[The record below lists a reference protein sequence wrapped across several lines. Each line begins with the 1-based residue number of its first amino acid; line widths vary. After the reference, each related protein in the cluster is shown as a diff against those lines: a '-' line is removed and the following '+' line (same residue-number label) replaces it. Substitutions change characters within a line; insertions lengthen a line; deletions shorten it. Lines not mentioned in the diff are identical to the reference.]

1 MLPRLT
7 LRTVTCAA
15 VTAAVAVTAL
25 LTAGPAT
32 AAPSRYVAL
41 GDSYSSGTGTGTYL
55 PDGTSCLR
63 SVYAY
68 PSLVASSK
76 GYALDLRA
84 CSGATTADVSALQL
98 SAVDS
103 TAAYVSLTI
112 GGNDAGF
119 AAVLTECA
127 KPAWASNCN
136 GAVDKAVTTIDTVL
150 PARLTSLYAAVRS
163 RAPQATVVVAGYPRV
178 FNGQDC
184 NALTWFSPTE
194 EARLNAT
201 ADRLNSR
208 IAAAARAAGV
218 RYTNPTAAFV
228 GHAVCD
234 TPAWING
241 LSFPVVESFHPNRL
255 GQSSGYAPLVGSVL
269 TGSTVTAA
277 VTTSSRTLRLA
288 EASAGALVA
297 RQRPHA
303 AKDRRIT
310 RKDFVA
316 PDLDSPQM
324 KAAAARAGV
333 DLSSRASIDEADRRY
348 ERLAAA
354 EAARRTARPH

>member
-1 MLPRLT
+1 MLPRLP
-7 LRTVTCAA
+7 LRAA
-15 VTAAVAVTAL
+15 TAVAVTAVTAV
-25 LTAGPAT
+25 LTAGTAS

-41 GDSYSSGTGTGTYL
+41 GDSYSSGTGTGAYL
-55 PDGTSCLR
+55 ADGTSCLR
-63 SVYAY
+63 SVHAY

-103 TAAYVSLTI
+103 TAAYVSLTV

-136 GAVDKAVTTIDTVL
+136 GAIDRAVGIIDTVL
-150 PARLTSLYAAVRS
+150 PAKLSALYSAVRS

-178 FNGQDC
+178 FNGEDC
-184 NALTWFSPTE
+184 NAMTWFSPTE

-201 ADRLNSR
+201 ADRLNAR
-208 IAAAARAAGV
+208 IATAAQAAGI
-218 RYTNPTAAFV
+218 RYSSPTAAFV

-234 TPAWING
+234 DTEWING
-241 LSFPVVESFHPNRL
+241 LSYPVVESYHPNRL
-255 GQSSGYAPLVGSVL
+255 GQAAGYAPLVGSVL

-277 VTTSSRTLRLA
+277 TTTSATTLRLA
-288 EASAGALVA
+288 EASADELVA
-297 RQRPHA
+297 KQRPHA

-316 PDLDSPQM
+316 PDLDSPQVR
-324 KAAAARAGV
+324 AAAARAGV

-348 ERLAAA
+348 KRLAAA
-354 EAARRTARPH
+354 E